1 MHKCSFRFWGLRAI
15 SGCHIISK
23 ATADFISKLQMIYS
37 LNSAFA
43 LTLDVL
49 SSVFKVKDLLTVR
62 C

>member
-1 MHKCSFRFWGLRAI
+1 
-15 SGCHIISK
+15 
-23 ATADFISKLQMIYS
+23 MIYS